1 MAKQKAPGG
10 KDYVLTV
17 IDPSS
22 AIKMSGAWISI
33 LFIDEGKI
41 DGYYRCRVKPHC

>member
-17 IDPSS
+17 IDPSLP
-22 AIKMSGAWISI
+22 IKMSGAWISI
-33 LFIDEGKI
+33 LFIDEGRKN
-41 DGYYRCRVKPHC
+41 RRVLQM